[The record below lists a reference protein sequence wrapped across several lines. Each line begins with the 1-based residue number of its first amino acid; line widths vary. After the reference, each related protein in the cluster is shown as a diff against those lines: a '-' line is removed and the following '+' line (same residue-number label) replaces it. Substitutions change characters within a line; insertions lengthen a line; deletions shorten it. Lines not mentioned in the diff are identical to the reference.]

1 MVLKT
6 GAAAPPF
13 TLPNADGSMVSLTD
27 FSGKKLILW
36 FFPKA
41 STPG

>member
-1 MVLKT
+1 MLEIGLK
-6 GAAAPPF
+6 APEF
-13 TLPNADGSMVSLTD
+13 TLPDINGNMVSLSD
-27 FSGKKLILW
+27 FAGKKVVLW

>member
-1 MVLKT
+1 MLEA
-6 GAAAPPF
+6 GQAAPPF
-13 TLPNADGSMVSLTD
+13 TLPDANGNTVRLSD
-27 FSGKKLILW
+27 FSGKKLVIW

>member
-1 MVLKT
+1 MLKVGT
-6 GAAAPPF
+6 KAPEF
-13 TLPNADGSMVSLTD
+13 TLPDINEKLVSLSD
-27 FSGKKLILW
+27 FSGKNVVLW